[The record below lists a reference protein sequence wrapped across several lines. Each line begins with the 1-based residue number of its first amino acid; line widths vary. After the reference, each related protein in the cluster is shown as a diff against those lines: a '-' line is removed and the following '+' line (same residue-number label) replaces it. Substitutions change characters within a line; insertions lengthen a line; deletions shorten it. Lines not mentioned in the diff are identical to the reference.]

1 MKGKKIKMSMRSEN
15 SDRKTLSNKLYQN
28 NKNIWE
34 EIDRN

>member
-1 MKGKKIKMSMRSEN
+1 MKGKKIKMSIRSEY
-15 SDRKTLSNKLYQN
+15 SDRKTPSNKLYQN